1 MSPKKAEP
9 PTSPKKGEPP
19 TSPPRDRKNNKG
31 ENKHKNRKVGKDGAV
46 PESPSKKQRREDA
59 KKKAEGV
66 NAEYFGH
73 LDKALKTIT
82 SKWKDIVSA
91 DPLPMVPANKGDM
104 RGFTAAYDSDV
115 FDAQFKQDGVCSR
128 TPAVS
133 TSCGRTSFTRC
144 FPTSPCTLLVYMH
157 TFILC

>member
-1 MSPKKAEP
+1 MSPKKA
-9 PTSPKKGEPP
+9 EPP

-31 ENKHKNRKVGKDGAV
+31 ENKHKNRKVAKDGAV

-104 RGFTAAYDSDV
+104 CGFTAAYDSEV
-115 FDAQFKQDGVCSR
+115 FDAQFKQDGDALSY
-128 TPAVS
+128 T
-133 TSCGRTSFTRC
+133 CGVNFMWQNFFHSVLSHVPMYLTCVYAYFY
-144 FPTSPCTLLVYMH
+144 TLL
-157 TFILC
+157 IRG